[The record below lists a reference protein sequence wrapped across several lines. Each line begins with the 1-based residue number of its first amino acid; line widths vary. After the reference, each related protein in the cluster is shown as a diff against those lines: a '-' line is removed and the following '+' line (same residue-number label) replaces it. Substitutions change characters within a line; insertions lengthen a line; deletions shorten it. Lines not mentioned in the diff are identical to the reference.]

1 MKSVCPLLSC
11 ISVSRAISFF
21 LPSAYL
27 INQVTRFLKTKN
39 EGSKGRKKTVVQV
52 LGTCCKAHTS
62 HITVLMVLA
71 GSLHPLFYG
80 RVPAY
85 CHVLTLISPPSIFL
99 LFFVASHVELWAT
112 LNNSWML
119 DMCIIAK
126 SSVVVLLPFLCV
138 LQHTVLAWDFSGWEK
153 GSEVGKCPSTHGHG
167 HEHTTCANVYN
178 TNNNN
183 NKSARMKWQNR
194 KKLNTRNSDKKH
206 M

>member
-39 EGSKGRKKTVVQV
+39 EGSKGRKKAVVQV

-99 LFFVASHVELWAT
+99 LFFLPPTW
-112 LNNSWML
+112 NSEQLSTTAGCWI
-119 DMCIIAK
+119 C
-126 SSVVVLLPFLCV
+126 VLLLKV
-138 LQHTVLAWDFSGWEK
+138 LL
-153 GSEVGKCPSTHGHG
+153 
-167 HEHTTCANVYN
+167 
-178 TNNNN
+178 
-183 NKSARMKWQNR
+183 
-194 KKLNTRNSDKKH
+194 
-206 M
+206 